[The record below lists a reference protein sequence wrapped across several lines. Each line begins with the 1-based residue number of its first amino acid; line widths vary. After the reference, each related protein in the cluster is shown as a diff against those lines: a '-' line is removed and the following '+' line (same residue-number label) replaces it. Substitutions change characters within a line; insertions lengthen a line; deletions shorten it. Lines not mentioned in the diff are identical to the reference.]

1 MTFVSSCKKEKPNL
15 ENGNNTSLQP
25 EFEYNEELDYT
36 INPFQNPYIPDISQC
51 NVGIAVVNGYL
62 KFNSIEDF
70 NNTVDCL
77 EAKSEL
83 MDDDFLSD
91 WGHLND
97 SLLNIKEMELNY
109 HEESVYYVFE
119 QQHNIGYSLRK
130 LLNDEEEAWLDNDI
144 LDTINIPEDHAISEL
159 AVQSVFS
166 STGVVIIEDTIMLM
180 KPNGLYYRILNG
192 SFSTLD
198 SILNNTWVEGNPFV
212 EINEID
218 GTRRSSCKR
227 CKRSKPEIISNGNYR
242 MKYSAGFCSTWIRRW
257 MRATTTAYK
266 KRNNKWKKYRT
277 SIQTSFASSFEPS
290 TYCSSPT
297 VTSRCNINFN
307 SKRNKKYKCKNIDW
321 GVSARWQSGNHIGN
335 HRVPVVSNT
344 TYVSIVTW

>member
-1 MTFVSSCKKEKPNL
+1 
-15 ENGNNTSLQP
+15 
-25 EFEYNEELDYT
+25 
-36 INPFQNPYIPDISQC
+36 
-51 NVGIAVVNGYL
+51 
-62 KFNSIEDF
+62 
-70 NNTVDCL
+70 
-77 EAKSEL
+77 
-83 MDDDFLSD
+83 
-91 WGHLND
+91 
-97 SLLNIKEMELNY
+97 MELNY

-277 SIQTSFASSFEPS
+277 SIQTSFASFFEPN

-307 SKRNKKYKCKNIDW
+307 SKRKKKYKCKNIDW